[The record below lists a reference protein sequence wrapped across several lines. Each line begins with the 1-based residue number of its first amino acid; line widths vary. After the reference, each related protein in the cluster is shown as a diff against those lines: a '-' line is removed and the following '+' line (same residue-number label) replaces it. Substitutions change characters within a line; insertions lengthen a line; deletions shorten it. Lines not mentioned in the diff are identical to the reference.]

1 MAHKT
6 LINGT
11 AYEISGGRTLVNGT
25 GYSIDKGKTLVGG
38 TVYEV
43 GFAPTEATVTIK
55 ADGVGVGMGSYLTID
70 GVKYG
75 TALSTD
81 SYVFPVGTVIS
92 CYAKTDSDDMS
103 GANPDYGY
111 HSKYGN
117 IMVNGEYVAWATHG
131 DYDATYDY
139 IVTENAYIELENS
152 KGLGR
157 VRITEIPEG
166 HALVKI
172 TSSGIGID
180 PKYGYVLID
189 GVTYNTSSTLVIPVG
204 TVITCFVSSVGSSY
218 DPDWSISLNGT
229 IIKEPDKMF
238 PEIDCTYKYTV
249 IGNVGIALLYNKG
262 NCEMYITEQ

>member
-1 MAHKT
+1 
-6 LINGT
+6 
-11 AYEISGGRTLVNGT
+11 
-25 GYSIDKGKTLVGG
+25 
-38 TVYEV
+38 
-43 GFAPTEATVTIK
+43 
-55 ADGVGVGMGSYLTID
+55 MGSYLTID

-139 IVTENAYIELENS
+139 IVTENAYIELKNS

-166 HALVKI
+166 HALVTI
-172 TSSGIGID
+172 TGTGHGGGAR
-180 PKYGYVLID
+180 KTCLVTVD
-189 GVTYNTSSTLVIPVG
+189 GVDYTSAATLIVPTG
-204 TVITCFVSSVGSSY
+204 TVITCNVSSMTSTDFELGYVK
-218 DPDWSISLNGT
+218 LNGVVVLT
-229 IIKEPDKMF
+229 APTTSYAGA
-238 PEIDCTYKYTV
+238 TYDYTV
-249 IGNVGIALLYNKG
+249 NGDVTINMLVKRNEDKDRNG
-262 NCEMYITEQ
+262 YITITEL